1 MSDVWF
7 LFSLDFVTNGIPKS
21 FEQHEAY
28 VHQAYVAF
36 KKQHHQAYA
45 AFKNLLIK
53 VGDSENFSRV
63 QTSNRILR

>member
-1 MSDVWF
+1 MRHV
-7 LFSLDFVTNGIPKS
+7 
-21 FEQHEAY
+21 QH

-36 KKQHHQAYA
+36 KKQHQAYA

>member
-1 MSDVWF
+1 MRHV
-7 LFSLDFVTNGIPKS
+7 
-21 FEQHEAY
+21 QH

>member
-1 MSDVWF
+1 MVF
-7 LFSLDFVTNGIPKS
+7 QKVLNNTRHV
-21 FEQHEAY
+21 QH

-36 KKQHHQAYA
+36 KKQHHEAYA